1 MTVHL
6 LKLCVG
12 VDDPEELR
20 QSQARRLA
28 AARQAGDPAPVLQ
41 HVTRSFPRR
50 RDELLAGGSLYWV
63 MRGAIRA
70 RQRVVELREVEHPE
84 RGTCC
89 GLVLDPELVL
99 VRPRPHRAFQGWRYL
114 EAGDVPPDDDGSA
127 AEVDHL
133 PDDMAREL
141 RELGLL

>member
-6 LKLCVG
+6 IKLCVG
-12 VDDPEELR
+12 IEDPDDLR
-20 QSQARRLA
+20 QAQARRLA
-28 AARQAGDPAPVLQ
+28 QARAAGETPVLQ

-50 RDELLAGGSLYWV
+50 RDDLLAGGSLYWV
-63 MRGAIRA
+63 IRGAIRA
-70 RQRVVELREVEHPE
+70 RQRLLDLREIEHPE

-89 GLVLDPELVL
+89 AIVLDPELVL

-114 EAGDVPPDDDGSA
+114 DATSAPPDDDGTA
-127 AEVDHL
+127 VEADHL

>member
-12 VDDPEELR
+12 IEDPEELR
-20 QSQARRLA
+20 QAQARRLEQARA
-28 AARQAGDPAPVLQ
+28 AGETAPVLQ
-41 HVTRSFPRR
+41 HLTRSFPRR
-50 RDELLAGGSLYWV
+50 RAELLDGGSLYWV
-63 MRGAIRA
+63 IRGVVRV
-70 RQRVVELREVEHPE
+70 RQRLVDLREVEHPE

-89 GLVLDPELVL
+89 AFVLDPDPVL

-114 EAGDVPPDDDGSA
+114 EDADVPPDDDGTA
-127 AEVDHL
+127 VDAGHL
-133 PDDMAREL
+133 PDEMAREL

>member
-6 LKLCVG
+6 IKLCVG
-12 VDDPEELR
+12 IDDPEELR
-20 QSQARRLA
+20 AVQARRLA
-28 AARQAGDPAPVLQ
+28 EARRSGDGDPVLQ

-50 RDELLAGGSLYWV
+50 GDELLAGGSLYWV
-63 MRGAIRA
+63 IRGAIRA

-84 RGTCC
+84 RGTRC
-89 GLVLDPELVL
+89 GLVLDSDLVL

-114 EAGDVPPDDDGSA
+114 EDGDAPPDDDGSA
-127 AEVDHL
+127 VETEHL

>member
-6 LKLCVG
+6 IKLCVG
-12 VDDPEELR
+12 IEDPDDLR
-20 QSQARRLA
+20 QAQARRLA
-28 AARQAGDPAPVLQ
+28 QARAAGDTPLLQ

-50 RDELLAGGSLYWV
+50 RDDVLDGGSLYWV
-63 MRGAIRA
+63 IRGAIRA
-70 RQRVVELREVEHPE
+70 RQRLLDLCEVEHPE

-89 GLVLDPELVL
+89 AFVLDPELVL

-114 EAGDVPPDDDGSA
+114 DAASAPADDDGTA
-127 AEVDHL
+127 VEAGHL
-133 PDDMAREL
+133 PDEMAREL